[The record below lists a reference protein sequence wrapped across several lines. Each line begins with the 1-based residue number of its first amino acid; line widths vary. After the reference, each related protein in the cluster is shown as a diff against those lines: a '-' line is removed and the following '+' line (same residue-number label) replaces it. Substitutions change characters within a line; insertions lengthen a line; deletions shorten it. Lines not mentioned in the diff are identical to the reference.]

1 MSLKAF
7 HVLFI
12 TASVVLA
19 IGVGVRFLRNGG
31 AYAAAGAV
39 CLAVGAALIAYEI
52 WFIRKA
58 RRLP

>member
-12 TASVVLA
+12 TASVLLA
-19 IGVGVRFLRNGG
+19 FGM
-31 AYAAAGAV
+31 AAWLMKTSPLGAV
-39 CLAVGAALIAYEI
+39 AAFAVGLGLIAYEM
-52 WFIRKA
+52 WFLRKA